1 MTCRIDVSTHFDA
14 NWFKRKFKSGFL
26 NKMIM
31 AVKTD
36 AMSHFDNA
44 AKKNVKDADHKY
56 TADEMLPE
64 DEKKLEKIQWKMTN
78 KVAKDYIRL
87 LLGWTRTKQK
97 HLVDNVMMPV

>member
-14 NWFKRKFKSGFL
+14 NWYKRKFKSGFL

-36 AMSHFDNA
+36 AMSKISSTDVNKNA
-44 AKKNVKDADHKY
+44 GHVF

-97 HLVDNVMMPV
+97 KVVDNVMMPV

>member
-14 NWFKRKFKSGFL
+14 NWYKRKFKSGFL
-26 NKMIM
+26 NKILNV
-31 AVKTD
+31 VKTEMR
-36 AMSHFDNA
+36 AHSA
-44 AKKNVKDADHKY
+44 SNVKTKWTGHEY
-56 TADEMLPE
+56 TSDEMLPE

-97 HLVDNVMMPV
+97 KVVDNVMMPV